1 MDPLNALMLFWCT
14 CLIRC
19 VIPTF
24 RGLARSGRGTG
35 GPSRRGGRGGRRG
48 QEKSAADLD
57 AELEVYHA
65 EAMQQS

>member
-1 MDPLNALMLFWCT
+1 MCSL
-14 CLIRC
+14 
-19 VIPTF
+19 TF
-24 RGLARSGRGTG
+24 RGLARSNRGPG
-35 GPSRRGGRGGRRG
+35 GPSRRGGKAGRRG